1 VDCQCAGAQPF
12 LSETT
17 ATHLYRIAQEAIT
30 NAVKHGKATRIDIRC
45 AIAQGF
51 LELTVADDGT
61 GIPADAMESDG
72 LGLHIMNYRARA
84 IGGDL
89 SVVACPNGGT
99 LVRCQA
105 PLPPHSAA
113 ENEG

>member
-1 VDCQCAGAQPF
+1 
-12 LSETT
+12 
-17 ATHLYRIAQEAIT
+17 
-30 NAVKHGKATRIDIRC
+30 
-45 AIAQGF
+45 
-51 LELTVADDGT
+51 
-61 GIPADAMESDG
+61 MESDG